1 MSKNFKK
8 TLKDVKIIVL
18 SYIKELQENKTALAT
33 LQNDKSWKS
42 HNSRQGMTFK
52 FLDYNPRYSI
62 CCNLS
67 NTVNTLYNRIKDQ
80 REDYRVLMNTE
91 LGTVTN
97 ESYKL
102 MMEKFKNPQKLNP
115 AEISAY
121 INHHLYEAEE
131 LLQDLIAPLQAT
143 IESSSW
149 TQVGDRYQFNLLD
162 LDPRIYFDR
171 VAELN
176 GKILDTLNDL
186 QYRIKDYIDAADK
199 EESGNC

>member
-8 TLKDVKIIVL
+8 TLKDVQIIVL
-18 SYIKELQENKTALAT
+18 SYINELQENKTALT
-33 LQNDKSWKS
+33 ILQNDKSWKF

-62 CCNLS
+62 CCKLS
-67 NTVNTLYNRIKDQ
+67 NTVNALHHRIVDQ
-80 REDYRVLMNTE
+80 REDFRSLMNTE
-91 LGTVTN
+91 LGSVTN

-102 MMEKFKNPQKLNP
+102 MVEKFKNPQKLNP

-121 INHHLYEAEE
+121 INHYLYEAEE
-131 LLQDLIAPLQAT
+131 LLQDLIVPLQAT
-143 IESSSW
+143 IENSSW
-149 TQVGDRYQFNLLD
+149 TQVDDRYQFNLLD
-162 LDPRIYFDR
+162 LDARIYFDR

-176 GKILDTLNDL
+176 AKVLAALNNL
-186 QYRIKDYIDAADK
+186 QYGLKDYIDTADK